1 MSLDSF
7 LRCIIGAP
15 DALLTVARG
24 AVLHFAHDIRK
35 PHATKATVAQWMFG
49 RTVKPLT
56 PPRKRT
62 TVGRTLLLAQ
72 VPKRTI
78 VAFDVNG
85 HVSPSFASWQHQV
98 PLVAAMI
105 SAEYRFAVNVRD

>member
-1 MSLDSF
+1 
-7 LRCIIGAP
+7 
-15 DALLTVARG
+15 LLMILESPT
-24 AVLHFAHDIRK
+24 
-35 PHATKATVAQWMFG
+35 PQKATVAQWMFG